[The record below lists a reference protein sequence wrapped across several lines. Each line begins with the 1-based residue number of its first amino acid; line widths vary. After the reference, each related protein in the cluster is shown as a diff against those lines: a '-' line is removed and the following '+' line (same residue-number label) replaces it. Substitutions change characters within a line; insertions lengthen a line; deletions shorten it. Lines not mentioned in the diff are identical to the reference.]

1 MATGF
6 PDLTLRRGCHRF
18 LGGHGRV
25 DQRRWAERMLASP
38 YLDDDIDIYNA
49 GPAMQRLEAES
60 AELLGKPAALF
71 FHKGVSAQLAALL
84 VHAEASNR
92 RVIALHPRS
101 HIARDEKDPLDRLCG
116 LTSRRV
122 GVEHAPF
129 TAEDLTRLAEPLGA
143 VTVELPIRQ
152 SGFIGT
158 PWDDLTAI
166 STWARSH
173 GVPFHIDGARIWES
187 APWYGKSLA
196 EIAAL
201 ADSVYVSFYKGLGGM
216 GGCVLAGSEDFVA
229 AAKPWRTRLGGDMP
243 TIFPYVITALDGL
256 HHHLPR
262 MPEYYAHACAIAAA
276 ITGWPGLAPFPEQPH
291 GNSFRILF
299 DVAPD
304 RLEAAATKVAQD
316 SGTWL
321 ANAFHSTGLP
331 RQSFLELVV
340 GEATLGW
347 TAGEVAEKLANL
359 RAAALSA
366 A

>member
-1 MATGF
+1 MTNAF
-6 PDLTLRRGCHRF
+6 PDLALRRGCRRF

-25 DQRRWAERMLASP
+25 DQRGWTERMLASAH
-38 YLDDDIDIYNA
+38 LDDEIDIYNA

-60 AELLGKPAALF
+60 AALLGKPAALF

-92 RVIALHPRS
+92 RVIALHPLS

-116 LTSRRV
+116 LISRRV

-129 TAEDLTRLAEPLGA
+129 TAADLTALAEPLGA

-152 SGFIGT
+152 AGFIGT
-158 PWDDLTAI
+158 AWDDLAAI
-166 STWARSH
+166 SAWARSRR
-173 GVPFHIDGARIWES
+173 VPFHIDGARIWES
-187 APWYGKSLA
+187 APWYNKSLA
-196 EIAAL
+196 EISAL

-216 GGCVLAGSEDFVA
+216 GGCVLAGSADFVA

-276 ITGWPGLAPFPEQPH
+276 ITGQPGLAPFPEQPH

-347 TAGEVAEKLANL
+347 TAGEVAETLANL

>member
-1 MATGF
+1 MTTGF
-6 PDLTLRRGCHRF
+6 PDLTLRRACRRF
-18 LGGHGRV
+18 LGGHGRT
-25 DQRRWAERMLASP
+25 DQRRWAERLLASP
-38 YLDDDIDIYNA
+38 YLDDEIDIYNA
-49 GPAMQRLEAES
+49 GPALQRLEAES

-71 FHKGVSAQLAALL
+71 FHKGVAAQLAALL
-84 VHAEASNR
+84 VHAETTNR

-152 SGFIGT
+152 AGFIGT
-158 PWDDLTAI
+158 PWEDLTAI
-166 STWARSH
+166 SAWARARN
-173 GVPFHIDGARIWES
+173 VPFHIDGARIWES
-187 APWYGKSLA
+187 APWYGKTLA

-216 GGCVLAGSEDFVA
+216 GGCVLAGSEDLVA

-256 HHHLPR
+256 HRHLPH
-262 MPEYYAHACAIAAA
+262 MPDYYAHARAIAAA
-276 ITGWPGLAPFPEQPH
+276 ITAQPGLAPFPEQPH

-299 DVAPD
+299 NVAPN
-304 RLEAAATKVAQD
+304 RLEAAASQYAKDT
-316 SGTWL
+316 GTWL
-321 ANAFHSTGLP
+321 ANAFHPTGLP
-331 RQSFLELVV
+331 NQSFLELVV
-340 GEATLGW
+340 GEATLAW
-347 TAGEVAEKLANL
+347 SPTEIAQTLATL
-359 RAAALSA
+359 RATAAA
-366 A
+366 G